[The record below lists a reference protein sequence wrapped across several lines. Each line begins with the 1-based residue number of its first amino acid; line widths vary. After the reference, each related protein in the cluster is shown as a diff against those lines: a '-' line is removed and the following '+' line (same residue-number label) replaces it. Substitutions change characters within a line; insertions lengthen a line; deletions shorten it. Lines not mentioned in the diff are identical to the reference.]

1 MNERHNG
8 RGPQERIDLEMGAEN
23 SGPSF
28 IHSVRR
34 PARNERVGPYRIPAG
49 WGGHDGVGQYP
60 GVRTPKAKRQGR
72 FTIRLPGQK
81 VTLPVSLL
89 ALAWVIFMAIL
100 TLVSTIEGWAL
111 TP

>member
-1 MNERHNG
+1 MNDRYNG
-8 RGPQERIDLEMGAEN
+8 AGPKDRINLEMGAES
-23 SGPSF
+23 SGPSLV
-28 IHSVRR
+28 HSMRR

-49 WGGHDGVGQYP
+49 WGGNDGIGQYP
-60 GVRTPKAKRQGR
+60 GVRTKKAKRPGR
-72 FTIRLPGQK
+72 LTIRLSGQK

-100 TLVSTIEGWAL
+100 TLVSTIGGWTL

>member
-1 MNERHNG
+1 MNEHNG
-8 RGPQERIDLEMGAEN
+8 TDPDKRIRLEVG
-23 SGPSF
+23 SQSGGPSF

-49 WGGHDGVGQYP
+49 WGGHDGIGQYP
-60 GVRTPKAKRQGR
+60 GVRTKKAKRQGR
-72 FTIRLPGQK
+72 LTIRYSGQK

-100 TLVSTIEGWAL
+100 TLVSTIGGWTL

>member
-1 MNERHNG
+1 MNEHNG
-8 RGPQERIDLEMGAEN
+8 TEPDKRIRLEMGAEN

-49 WGGHDGVGQYP
+49 WGGHDGIGQYP
-60 GVRTPKAKRQGR
+60 GVRTKAQKRQGR
-72 FTIRLPGQK
+72 LTIRYSGQK

-100 TLVSTIEGWAL
+100 TLVSTIGGWTL